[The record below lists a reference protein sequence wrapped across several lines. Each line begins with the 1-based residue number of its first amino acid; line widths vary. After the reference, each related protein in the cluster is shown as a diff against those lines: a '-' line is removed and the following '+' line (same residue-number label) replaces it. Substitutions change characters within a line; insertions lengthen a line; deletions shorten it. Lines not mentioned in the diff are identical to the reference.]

1 MTREEIEQKISAFFI
16 ETLEFDASL
25 IKSDASLRND
35 IGISSLDAV
44 ELRLFIQRTFGWQP
58 TRDDM
63 LSVVTLND
71 LFSIVEQHIS

>member
-1 MTREEIEQKISAFFI
+1 MTREEIEQKITVFFI

-25 IKSDASLRND
+25 IKSDASLKND

-44 ELRLFIQRTFGWQP
+44 ELRMFINNTFGWQP

-63 LSVVTLND
+63 LTVVTLND
-71 LFSIVEQHIS
+71 LFTIVEQHIN